1 MVQEVVR
8 IRRNTRPGLPW
19 DVTVKHLNEFCK
31 RMKSS
36 GYNEHYRFQVLKSG
50 MEGYEKMLEIER
62 RGGRPVNRLRSW
74 GEDARQKKRS
84 SRARSGLEEAAMT
97 SLYLFH
103 THLMESWQGGLKR
116 RRLKTTR
123 VAR

>member
-1 MVQEVVR
+1 MRKCSKLRGEVGGQS
-8 IRRNTRPGLPW
+8 IASDLGEKTLG
-19 DVTVKHLNEFCK
+19 K
-31 RMKSS
+31 R
-36 GYNEHYRFQVLKSG
+36 
-50 MEGYEKMLEIER
+50 
-62 RGGRPVNRLRSW
+62 
-74 GEDARQKKRS
+74 KRS

-116 RRLKTTR
+116 RRLKITR